1 MIHTVSKDALNF
13 LVNKRENVMIK
24 VSVLYPNNESATF
37 DMDYYCKTHL
47 PLVAELVGKA
57 LISSSADAG
66 LAGGAPDEAPTYIA
80 MGHLVFE
87 SVESFQQAF
96 APHQEVIAADLVNFT
111 KVSPVIQ
118 ISNIAG

>member
-66 LAGGAPDEAPTYIA
+66 LARGAPGEAPTYIA

-87 SVESFQQAF
+87 SAESFQQAF

-111 KVSPVIQ
+111 NVSPVIQ